1 MIIVTLNEDRYA
13 YDIHSLVKAFY
24 PEQEIKVFVKGTKE
38 ERSDAGLP
46 AFFVEYYETS
56 ICAGIEN
63 GGTKTVHLNTPED
76 RGTVKN
82 DLKQLLYALLSEET
96 KKTLPW
102 GTLTGIR
109 PTKIAKQ
116 LLEQGQT
123 EQEVAAYMEHTYLA
137 SKEKTELSIDI
148 AKREMQIL
156 SGIHYEEGYSL
167 YIGIPF
173 CPTTCLYCSF
183 TSFPICAWKNRVS
196 DYLSAVEKEIDFVK
210 EACADR
216 VLDSVYIGGG
226 TPTTLEPEELER
238 LFLKLQNTLDWSQ
251 VREFTVEA
259 GRADSITAEK
269 LRVMKRYGVT

>member
-102 GTLTGIR
+102 GTLSGIR
-109 PTKIAKQ
+109 PT
-116 LLEQGQT
+116 
-123 EQEVAAYMEHTYLA
+123 
-137 SKEKTELSIDI
+137 
-148 AKREMQIL
+148 
-156 SGIHYEEGYSL
+156 
-167 YIGIPF
+167 
-173 CPTTCLYCSF
+173 
-183 TSFPICAWKNRVS
+183 
-196 DYLSAVEKEIDFVK
+196 
-210 EACADR
+210 
-216 VLDSVYIGGG
+216 
-226 TPTTLEPEELER
+226 
-238 LFLKLQNTLDWSQ
+238 
-251 VREFTVEA
+251 
-259 GRADSITAEK
+259 
-269 LRVMKRYGVT
+269 